1 MADITSRSPLSR
13 LVVVTVCALMVSG
26 ALGRSV
32 LAAEAGKFHLNIG
45 FSSRAFVNVPKEDM
59 RIAVYI
65 LSNKVARKASDSA
78 ESRIYDSTS
87 EMERDLKDHK
97 LDIIAL
103 TPDDFLDM
111 KGRIPLDPV
120 MMTATEKGYEME
132 LLLLVRKDS
141 NIRRLKDLQKRNI
154 VLPSKIVRNGNLYHI
169 WLDTLLAREGLPVQN
184 TFFSSVRES
193 RTAFQ
198 ALMPVFFHTTDAC
211 VVTGNVFDLA
221 TELNPQVG
229 KELTV
234 IAKTGKLAGGIIAL
248 RHDLPAPRKQ
258 KIKEALMTLQE
269 DQGGRQLFVLFQMD
283 RLVPYR
289 PEYLKET
296 EAFITEYRHLQRNA
310 GGQRR

>member
-1 MADITSRSPLSR
+1 MAGTSDRRLLFCIVVITTCI
-13 LVVVTVCALMVSG
+13 LVAAG
-26 ALGRSV
+26 ALWRSV

-59 RIAVYI
+59 RIAVFI
-65 LSNKVARKASDSA
+65 LSKKVARKVSDSA

-87 EMERDLKDHK
+87 EMERDLRDHK

-103 TPDDFLDM
+103 TPDDFFDL
-111 KGRIPLDPV
+111 KGHFPLDPV
-120 MMTATEKGYEME
+120 MMTATEKGYEVE

-141 NIRRLKDLQKRNI
+141 NIRRLKDLRNRNI

-169 WLDTLLAREGLPVQN
+169 WLDTLLAREGLPVLDA
-184 TFFSSVRES
+184 FFSSVRES
-193 RTAFQ
+193 RTATQ
-198 ALMPVFFHTTDAC
+198 ALMPVFFRTTDAC
-211 VVTGNVFDLA
+211 VVTGNVFSLA
-221 TELNPQVG
+221 SELNPQLG

-248 RHDLPAPRKQ
+248 RNDLPAPRKQ

-289 PEYLKET
+289 PDYLKET
-296 EAFITEYRHLQRNA
+296 EAFITEYRHLQRDA